1 MSVLQIAAPRRP
13 TFRRGVFTALAA
25 LLAMPIAAVA
35 ENLRVIVSNVKSD
48 QGSMVVW
55 VYAGPDRWLS
65 DDVFLKQDLPVA
77 GNRAGDTVTLQLA
90 LPPGEYAL
98 SVFQDVDGNGEM
110 ARNFMGIPKEPAGL
124 SNNAVARFGPP
135 KYKDAKFEI
144 ADQPVE
150 QRIKLN

>member
-1 MSVLQIAAPRRP
+1 MIASQPEASGRHA
-13 TFRRGVFTALAA
+13 FQHGALAALAA
-25 LLAMPIAAVA
+25 LLAVPLAAMA
-35 ENLRVIVSNVKSD
+35 DNLRVIVSNVKSD
-48 QGSMVVW
+48 KGSVVVW

-77 GNRAGDTVTLQLA
+77 GNRAGDTVTLELA

-150 QRIKLN
+150 QRIRLN